1 MGMSE
6 QREIV
11 TEKPVKP
18 QEIPLWDAVQDVV
31 AGFENEPAKECI
43 LVWIN
48 ERGVKAVAL
57 ECISINARV
66 GMLEIAK
73 FAILRDGNKWP

>member
-1 MGMSE
+1 MSE

-11 TEKPVKP
+11 TEKPIKP

-31 AGFENEPAKECI
+31 AGFENEPVKECI

-57 ECISINARV
+57 GRASINARV

-73 FAILRDGNKWP
+73 FAILRDGNKGP

>member
-1 MGMSE
+1 MSE

-57 ECISINARV
+57 ECISINAAVRV